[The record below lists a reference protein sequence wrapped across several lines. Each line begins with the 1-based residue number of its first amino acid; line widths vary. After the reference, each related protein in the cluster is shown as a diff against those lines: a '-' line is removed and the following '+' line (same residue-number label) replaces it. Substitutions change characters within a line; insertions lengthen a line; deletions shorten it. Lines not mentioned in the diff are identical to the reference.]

1 MLAQRRHQEGREPEG
16 SFHGWHA
23 AIESAGARS
32 YPAPQILCRWPILP
46 HRAVPVEMGSPGQPQ
61 NDPKAHLFQ
70 AIVYQA
76 LMRMN
81 GRQ

>member
-1 MLAQRRHQEGREPEG
+1 MP
-16 SFHGWHA
+16 
-23 AIESAGARS
+23 AGARS
-32 YPAPQILCRWPILP
+32 YPARDSCRWPILP

-70 AIVYQA
+70 AIVYQT